1 MLFFLNILSKINE
14 NEKTKI
20 MLNLI
25 HVSKSFDVG
34 GVGKLKVLKDINLS
48 VKKGE
53 FVCVLGPSGC
63 GKTIL
68 LYLIAGFL
76 KPTSGKILIEG
87 KPAGNPNTE
96 RVMVFQDYVLFPWK
110 TVYGNILFGLNKVNL
125 NNRQK
130 KELAIK
136 YLELVGLTE
145 FKDWYVHK
153 LSGGM
158 QQRVAIA
165 RALAVN
171 PKALLM
177 DEPFSALDSSYKRH
191 LRHSLEEI
199 WKKTKKTI
207 ILVTHDINEAI
218 HLADKI
224 YLMTASPA
232 TFKKVYK
239 INLPRPRSS
248 SHKYFIELN
257 KKIKSD
263 MNDEFKKSMKNQ
275 LTERSLDNLLKIKL

>member
-1 MLFFLNILSKINE
+1 MLD
-14 NEKTKI
+14 
-20 MLNLI
+20 LI
-25 HVSKSFDVG
+25 EVNKSFGENDDFE
-34 GVGKLKVLKDINLS
+34 VLRDINIS

-76 KPTSGKILIEG
+76 KPTSGKILIEEKPIG
-87 KPAGNPNTE
+87 KPGID

-110 TVYGNILFGLNKVNL
+110 TVYGNIMFGLNKL
-125 NNRQK
+125 DIDSQK
-130 KELAIK
+130 KK
-136 YLELVGLTE
+136 KMVMNYLELVGLTE

-158 QQRVAIA
+158 QQRIAVA
-165 RALAVN
+165 RALVVN
-171 PKALLM
+171 PKILLM
-177 DEPFSALDSSYKRH
+177 DEPFSALDH
-191 LRHSLEEI
+191 LYRRYLRFSLEEI

-207 ILVTHDINEAI
+207 ILVTHNINEAI

-232 TFKKVYK
+232 TFKKVYR
-239 INLPRPRSS
+239 INLPRPRHSLD
-248 SHKYFIELN
+248 KDFIELS
-257 KKIKSD
+257 KKIKFD
-263 MNDEFKKSMKNQ
+263 MIDEFEKSTKNQ
-275 LTERSLDNLLKIKL
+275 LTEVPLEKLLKNKL